1 MASKKSLNVRK
12 VQKAAAEDS
21 QNSASGNDT
30 SCGNNS
36 SGARRKTKSA
46 GTVVKS
52 RYMQTEKKASVAK
65 NNMQN
70 ESILVPPRPASPKAS
85 GAPRPRVGTPPRRT
99 LTRLSGQPDQNS
111 TLMPSI
117 LETSTFG
124 GNVLQSTVL
133 DGHCLR
139 PDFDLSVIKENTAP
153 PSAVDPKSQKRNL
166 ELETF
171 LLAFLTAK
179 IEHNTHKLKE
189 EAERNLLIMMEEEEK
204 LRLKVMSKKRQYLL
218 LEKHKQLNDLLDLQ
232 ITALTPAAA
241 TAKQFTEEY
250 KTFATAVDTT
260 RHELPVK
267 NLHIEEDRG
276 KFLDKA
282 VVCLN
287 QSRRALEQYV
297 KDASSG
303 SESSVE
309 CLKEMRNTAREID
322 QQLLSASSE
331 LLELSS
337 LVSRETV
344 LAQQSLEEDKIG
356 LTAAQALFLD

>member
-1 MASKKSLNVRK
+1 MASRKSLNVRK

-21 QNSASGNDT
+21 HNSASGNDT

-36 SGARRKTKSA
+36 SGARRKTKSS

-52 RYMQTEKKASVAK
+52 RYMQTEKKTSVVK

-70 ESILVPPRPASPKAS
+70 ESILVPPKPASPKAS
-85 GAPRPRVGTPPRRT
+85 GAHKPRVGTPPRRT
-99 LTRLSGQPDQNS
+99 LTGLSGQPDQNS
-111 TLMPSI
+111 TLVPSI
-117 LETSTFG
+117 LETSAFG

-139 PDFDLSVIKENTAP
+139 PDFDLSVIKENAAP
-153 PSAVDPKSQKRNL
+153 PSAVDPKAQKRNL

-218 LEKHKQLNDLLDLQ
+218 LEKHKQLNYLLNLQ
-232 ITALTPAAA
+232 ITALAPAAA

-250 KTFATAVDTT
+250 KTFATAIDTT
-260 RHELPVK
+260 RHDLPVK

-297 KDASSG
+297 KDTSAG
-303 SESSVE
+303 SESTVE
-309 CLKEMRNTAREID
+309 CLKEMKNTAHEID
-322 QQLLSASSE
+322 QQLLSVSSE

-356 LTAAQALFLD
+356 FTTAQALFLD